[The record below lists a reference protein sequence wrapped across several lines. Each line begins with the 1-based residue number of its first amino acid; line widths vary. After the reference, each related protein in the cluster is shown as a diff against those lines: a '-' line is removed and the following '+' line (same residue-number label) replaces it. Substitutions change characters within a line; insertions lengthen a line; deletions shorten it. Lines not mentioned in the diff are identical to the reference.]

1 MPQSSPVPQ
10 SSRSKPST
18 VVDRAVALL
27 RDPQRIAPAV
37 RRRIRRPAA
46 LGGTP
51 QPVRK
56 PRAQRLELITRHADM
71 SGLGL
76 EIGPSHNPLLRK
88 ADGYNIRIA
97 DYLDREGLL
106 EKYRGVRPTEK
117 IEDVDYVLQG
127 GRLPEEIPDR
137 FDYIVASHVIE
148 HTVCLVC
155 FLEDCAALLRPGGV
169 LTLAVPD
176 HRYCFDHF
184 RERTALG
191 RVIDVHNA
199 APKVHTEGSVIEHNL
214 NHVKKGGQAAWSAG
228 FPGSYTDSYQTA
240 EVVARAAAAVD
251 GEYVDTHNWVFTPHH
266 FRLLIHDLS
275 ALGLVSLRE
284 KSFTD
289 TVGPEFF
296 VVLSRDGVGSGLTRD
311 QLLVRSA
318 HEAGV
323 AEEITF
329 A

>member
-1 MPQSSPVPQ
+1 MPQSPRPLATG
-10 SSRSKPST
+10 P
-18 VVDRAVALL
+18 VDRAVALL
-27 RDPQRIAPAV
+27 REPNRIVPAV
-37 RRRIRRPAA
+37 RRRIHRPAA

-56 PRAQRLELITRHADM
+56 PKAKRLELITRHADM

-106 EKYRGVRPTEK
+106 EKYEGLRPTEK

-127 GRLPEEIPDR
+127 GPLTEEIPDR

-155 FLEDCAALLRPGGV
+155 FLEDCAGLLLPGGV

-228 FPGSYTDSYQTA
+228 FPGTYVDSYKTSD
-240 EVVARAAAAVD
+240 VVARAAAAVA

-275 ALGLVSLRE
+275 SLGLVSLKE

-296 VVLSRDGVGSGLTRD
+296 VVLSKDGAGSGLSRHE
-311 QLLVRSA
+311 LLARSA
-318 HEAGV
+318 KEAGV
-323 AEEITF
+323 SETVRF

>member
-1 MPQSSPVPQ
+1 VSQITRLKSASP
-10 SSRSKPST
+10 
-18 VVDRAVALL
+18 VDRATALL
-27 RDPQRIAPAV
+27 REPHRIIPAV
-37 RRRIRRPAA
+37 RRRIRRPVA
-46 LGGTP
+46 LGGTAR
-51 QPVRK
+51 PVRK
-56 PRAQRLELITRHADM
+56 PKKQRLELITRHADL

-76 EIGPSHNPLLRK
+76 EIGPSHNPLLSK

-97 DYLDREGLL
+97 DYLDRDGLL
-106 EKYRGVRPTEK
+106 EKYHGVRPTGK
-117 IEDVDYVLQG
+117 IEEVDYVLQG
-127 GRLPEEIPDR
+127 GRLPDEIPDR

-176 HRYCFDHF
+176 HRYCFDYF

-199 APKVHTEGSVIEHNL
+199 GAKVHSEGSVIEHNL
-214 NHVKKGGQAAWSAG
+214 NHVKKGGEAAWSAG
-228 FPGSYTDSYQTA
+228 FPGTYVDSYA
-240 EVVARAAAAVD
+240 MPVVKQRAAAAVA
-251 GEYVDTHNWVFTPHH
+251 GEYVDTHNWVFTPHQ
-266 FRLLIHDLS
+266 FRLLIHDLNS
-275 ALGLVSLRE
+275 LGLVTLHE

-296 VVLSRDGVGSGLTRD
+296 VVLSADGAGPGLTRD
-311 QLLVRSA
+311 QLLLKSA
-318 HEAGV
+318 REAGSS
-323 AEEITF
+323 EEIRF